1 MKCTWILN
9 ASARLEGVSRWSL
22 KCGCNEI
29 AASLYHR
36 LAAIEANFWRET
48 LTSDCKEIWTSGGCL
63 TATSLELKLN
73 GNSTS
78 N

>member
-1 MKCTWILN
+1 MHVDPERFGSVRGGFAMEFGN
-9 ASARLEGVSRWSL
+9 
-22 KCGCNEI
+22 CGCNEI

-36 LAAIEANFWRET
+36 LAVIEANFWRQT